1 MPQISNQVQSV
12 IDSRISIALGE
23 LTHHRRRA
31 RQRIELNKHQMVVV
45 NRVIAEVMLRS
56 RTLWRRVNENLSRI
70 PNRFCE
76 GSLWEIAEKTN
87 ILSFYNCFKHVLADE
102 LRISTFLTNI
112 KNAILNLERIT
123 WPTSLHWTTK
133 QTRVG
138 CIVTSLKE
146 DAPSPK
152 EGHL

>member
-31 RQRIELNKHQMVVV
+31 RQRIELNKHQMVIV

-56 RTLWRRVNENLSRI
+56 RTLWRRVKNENLSSI

-76 GSLWEIAEKTN
+76 GSL
-87 ILSFYNCFKHVLADE
+87 
-102 LRISTFLTNI
+102 
-112 KNAILNLERIT
+112 
-123 WPTSLHWTTK
+123 
-133 QTRVG
+133 
-138 CIVTSLKE
+138 
-146 DAPSPK
+146 
-152 EGHL
+152 